1 MAVRLLRGALSL
13 LKWGLAALGAVALLL
28 TALIATPLE
37 RPAEM
42 RSVSDSAKGIDWST
56 LPPLERFQAR
66 DGTWLG
72 YRHYA
77 ARAFSSEVETG
88 SREENASK
96 QESGAPFRS
105 HRNGN
110 GSNGAASGGGA
121 IFIHGSS
128 GSSGTVNHALTHA
141 IASRG
146 VETWALDI
154 RGHGASGT
162 RGDIGYVGQL
172 EDDLVDFVAHV
183 RKSAPDLPLTL
194 IGHSAGAGFSLRVAA
209 TPIMQDLFVR
219 TVLVAPYLGYDAPTN
234 RPKAGG
240 WANADLPRF
249 FALAALR
256 KLGIDC
262 CAQLPV
268 LAFAVPPN
276 SERILVPTYSDRLMR
291 NFATRGYRLDL
302 PLVTHPMTIFGGAED
317 KMMISDK
324 YAETVQAIKSSVDV
338 KVIDGVNH
346 MGMVTHP
353 KAVSTIAE
361 DVATRGAAGS

>member
-1 MAVRLLRGALSL
+1 MAMRLLRGALGL
-13 LKWGLAALGAVALLL
+13 LKWGLCGVGAVALLL
-28 TALIATPLE
+28 TALVATPLE

-72 YRHYA
+72 FRHYA
-77 ARAFSSEVETG
+77 P
-88 SREENASK
+88 K
-96 QESGAPFRS
+96 
-105 HRNGN
+105 
-110 GSNGAASGGGA
+110 GAATDRAA

-128 GSSGTVNHALTHA
+128 GSSATVNHALTAALAAH
-141 IASRG
+141 G
-146 VETWALDI
+146 VETWALDT

-183 RKSAPDLPLTL
+183 RRSAPNLPLTL

-219 TVLVAPYLGYDAPTN
+219 TVLIAPYLGYDAPTN
-234 RPKAGG
+234 KPHAGG

-268 LAFAVPPN
+268 LAFAVPAN
-276 SERILVPTYSDRLMR
+276 SERILTATYSDRLMR
-291 NFATRGYRLDL
+291 NFATHGYRLDL
-302 PLVTHPMTIFGGAED
+302 PDVTHPLTIFGGAED
-317 KMMISDK
+317 EMMISDK
-324 YAETVQAIKSSVDV
+324 YAETVQAIKPSVDV
-338 KVIDGVNH
+338 KLIEGVNH
-346 MGMVTHP
+346 MGMVTNP
-353 KAVSTIAE
+353 KAVNAIAE
-361 DVATRGAAGS
+361 DVATRGSGQS

>member
-1 MAVRLLRGALSL
+1 MAIRLLRGALNL
-13 LKWGLAALGAVALLL
+13 LKWGLCAVGTVALLL

-37 RPAEM
+37 RPLEL
-42 RSVSDSAKGIDWST
+42 RSVSVSVKGVDFST
-56 LPPLERFQAR
+56 LPALERFQAR

-77 ARAFSSEVETG
+77 PSGPATG
-88 SREENASK
+88 R
-96 QESGAPFRS
+96 
-105 HRNGN
+105 
-110 GSNGAASGGGA
+110 GA

-128 GSSGTVNHALTHA
+128 GSSGTVNHALTA
-141 IASRG
+141 ALAARG

-162 RGDIGYVGQL
+162 RGDIGHVGQL
-172 EDDLVDFVAHV
+172 EDDLVDFVALV

-194 IGHSAGAGFSLRVAA
+194 IGHSAGGGFSLRVAA

-219 TVLVAPYLGYDAPTN
+219 TVLLAPYLGYDAPTN

-249 FALAALR
+249 LALAALR
-256 KLGIDC
+256 KLGVDC
-262 CAQLPV
+262 CSQLPV

-291 NFATRGYRLDL
+291 NFATRGYRIDL
-302 PLVTHPMTIFGGAED
+302 PNVTRPLTIFGGAED
-317 KMMISDK
+317 EMMISDK
-324 YAETVQAIKSSVDV
+324 YAEAVQAVKPSVDV
-338 KVIDGVNH
+338 KVLEGINH
-346 MGMVTHP
+346 MGIVTNP
-353 KAVSTIAE
+353 KAVSAIAE
-361 DVATRGAAGS
+361 DVATRGAGQS

>member
-1 MAVRLLRGALSL
+1 MAIRLLRGVLSG
-13 LKWGLAALGAVALLL
+13 LKWALCAVGAVALLL

-72 YRHYA
+72 FRHYA
-77 ARAFSSEVETG
+77 PKGTATDR
-88 SREENASK
+88 
-96 QESGAPFRS
+96 
-105 HRNGN
+105 
-110 GSNGAASGGGA
+110 GA

-128 GSSGTVNHALTHA
+128 GSSGTVNHALTAAFAAHG
-141 IASRG
+141 I
-146 VETWALDI
+146 ETWALDT

-219 TVLVAPYLGYDAPTN
+219 TVLIAPYLGYDAPTN
-234 RPKAGG
+234 RPHAGG

-268 LAFAVPPN
+268 LAFAVPAN
-276 SERILVPTYSDRLMR
+276 SERILTPTYSDRLMR
-291 NFATRGYRLDL
+291 NFATHGYRLDL
-302 PLVTHPMTIFGGAED
+302 PAVTHPLTIFGGAED
-317 KMMISDK
+317 EMMISDK
-324 YAETVQAIKSSVDV
+324 YAETVQAIKPSVDV
-338 KVIDGVNH
+338 KLIEGVNH
-346 MGMVTHP
+346 MGMVTNP
-353 KAVSTIAE
+353 KAVNAIAE
-361 DVATRGAAGS
+361 DVATRGAGLS

>member
-1 MAVRLLRGALSL
+1 MIGSREFAMAMRLLRGSLSL
-13 LKWGLAALGAVALLL
+13 LKWGLCAVGAVALLL

-56 LPPLERFQAR
+56 LPAQERFQAR
-66 DGTWLG
+66 DVTWLG
-72 YRHYA
+72 FRHYA
-77 ARAFSSEVETG
+77 PKG
-88 SREENASK
+88 ASTD
-96 QESGAPFRS
+96 R
-105 HRNGN
+105 
-110 GSNGAASGGGA
+110 GA

-146 VETWALDI
+146 VETWALDV

-209 TPIMQDLFVR
+209 TPIVRDLFVR
-219 TVLVAPYLGYDAPTN
+219 TVLIAPYLGYDAPTN
-234 RPKAGG
+234 RPHSGG
-240 WANADLPRF
+240 WANADLPRL

-256 KLGIDC
+256 KLGLDC
-262 CAQLPV
+262 CSQLPV
-268 LAFAVPPN
+268 LAFAVPAN
-276 SERILVPTYSDRLMR
+276 SERI
-291 NFATRGYRLDL
+291 
-302 PLVTHPMTIFGGAED
+302 
-317 KMMISDK
+317 
-324 YAETVQAIKSSVDV
+324 
-338 KVIDGVNH
+338 
-346 MGMVTHP
+346 
-353 KAVSTIAE
+353 
-361 DVATRGAAGS
+361 

>member
-1 MAVRLLRGALSL
+1 MPMQLLRGALGL
-13 LKWGLAALGAVALLL
+13 LKWGLCAVGAVALLL
-28 TALIATPLE
+28 TALIAPPLE

-72 YRHYA
+72 FRHYA
-77 ARAFSSEVETG
+77 P
-88 SREENASK
+88 K
-96 QESGAPFRS
+96 
-105 HRNGN
+105 
-110 GSNGAASGGGA
+110 GAATDRGA

-128 GSSGTVNHALTHA
+128 ASSATVNHALTDA
-141 IASRG
+141 LAARG
-146 VETWALDI
+146 VETWALDM

-219 TVLVAPYLGYDAPTN
+219 TVLIAPYLGYDAPTN
-234 RPKAGG
+234 RPNSGG
-240 WANADLPRF
+240 WANPDIPRLLG
-249 FALAALR
+249 LAALR

-262 CAQLPV
+262 CSQLPV

-302 PLVTHPMTIFGGAED
+302 PAVTHPMTIFGAADDE
-317 KMMISDK
+317 MMISDK
-324 YAETVQAIKSSVDV
+324 YAEAVQAVKPSVDV
-338 KVIDGVNH
+338 KVIEGVNH
-346 MGMVTHP
+346 MGMVTNP
-353 KAVSTIAE
+353 KAISAIAE
-361 DVATRGAAGS
+361 DVATRGAGQS

>member
-1 MAVRLLRGALSL
+1 MAMRLPRGVLGL
-13 LKWGLAALGAVALLL
+13 LKWSLCAVGAVALIF

-37 RPAEM
+37 RPPEL

-72 YRHYA
+72 FRHYQA
-77 ARAFSSEVETG
+77 KGPATDR
-88 SREENASK
+88 
-96 QESGAPFRS
+96 
-105 HRNGN
+105 
-110 GSNGAASGGGA
+110 GA

-128 GSSGTVNHALTHA
+128 GSSGTVNHALTA
-141 IASRG
+141 ALASHG
-146 VETWALDI
+146 VETWALDT

-172 EDDLVDFVAHV
+172 EDDLVDFVAHI

-194 IGHSAGAGFSLRVAA
+194 VGHSAGAGFSLRIAA
-209 TPIMQDLFVR
+209 TPIIQDLFVR

-234 RPKAGG
+234 VAHSGG
-240 WANADLPRF
+240 WANADIPRF
-249 FALAALR
+249 LGLAALR

-276 SERILVPTYSDRLMR
+276 SERILTATYSDRLMR

-302 PLVTHPMTIFGGAED
+302 PAVTHPMTIFGGTED
-317 KMMISDK
+317 EMMISAK
-324 YAETVQAIKSSVDV
+324 YAATVQAIKPDIDV
-338 KVIDGVNH
+338 KLIEGVNH
-346 MGMVTHP
+346 MGMVTNP
-353 KAVSTIAE
+353 KAVNAIAE
-361 DVATRGAAGS
+361 DVATRGAGQS

>member
-1 MAVRLLRGALSL
+1 MAMRLLRGVLNL
-13 LKWGLAALGAVALLL
+13 LKWGLCAVGAVALLL
-28 TALIATPLE
+28 TAMIATPLE

-56 LPPLERFQAR
+56 LPALERFQAR

-72 YRHYA
+72 FRHYA
-77 ARAFSSEVETG
+77 PKGTVTDR
-88 SREENASK
+88 
-96 QESGAPFRS
+96 
-105 HRNGN
+105 
-110 GSNGAASGGGA
+110 GA

-128 GSSGTVNHALTHA
+128 ASSATVNHALTHA
-141 IASRG
+141 IAARG
-146 VETWALDI
+146 VETWALDM

-209 TPIMQDLFVR
+209 TPIMQDMFVR
-219 TVLVAPYLGYDAPTN
+219 TVLIAPYLGYDAPTN
-234 RPKAGG
+234 KPHSGG
-240 WANADLPRF
+240 WASADVPRLF
-249 FALAALR
+249 GLAALR

-262 CAQLPV
+262 CSQLPV

-302 PLVTHPMTIFGGAED
+302 PAVTHPLTIFGGADDE
-317 KMMISDK
+317 MMISDK
-324 YAETVQAIKSSVDV
+324 YAEAVQAIKPSIDV
-338 KVIDGVNH
+338 KVIEGINH
-346 MGMVTHP
+346 MGMVTNP
-353 KAVSTIAE
+353 KAVSAIAE
-361 DVATRGAAGS
+361 DVATRGSGQS